1 MALAGMHAEQLAGA
15 GNLKTLGGAAMGLQF
30 QFRFRSI
37 AWHSVN
43 PRFFS
48 IQRASM
54 PASLCFS
61 VSAGT
66 IVPILWRRNRCER
79 LNSADSSLRLNW
91 ADLVLL
97 LRRRLFSEPA
107 TPPRHYLPCAAWFRW
122 SPHRRFRPTGESSWR
137 GRLPGAPFRVRGEKS
152 WREPCGLRR
161 GSGLSGSCE
170 PENRV
175 PQWLAGTSLL
185 SAPSHGC
192 FYAARAPSCFVDR
205 ETCRSR

>member
-1 MALAGMHAEQLAGA
+1 MALAGVHAKQLAGA
-15 GNLKTLGGAAMGLQF
+15 GNLKTLGGGAMGLQF

-37 AWHSVN
+37 AWHSLN

-66 IVPILWRRNRCER
+66 IVPILWRRNRSVR
-79 LNSADSSLRLNW
+79 LNL

-97 LRRRLFSEPA
+97 LRRRLFSEAA

-122 SPHRRFRPTGESSWR
+122 SPHRQFRPTGESSWR
-137 GRLPGAPFRVRGEKS
+137 GRLPGAPFRVRDEKS
-152 WREPCGLRR
+152 WREPCGLHR

-175 PQWLAGTSLL
+175 PQWLAGTLLL

-192 FYAARAPSCFVDR
+192 FYAARVPSYFVDR
-205 ETCRSR
+205 ET

>member
-15 GNLKTLGGAAMGLQF
+15 GNLKTLGGAAMGLQL

-48 IQRASM
+48 IQRAGM

-66 IVPILWRRNRCER
+66 IVPILWLRNRSVR
-79 LNSADSSLRLNW
+79 PNW

-107 TPPRHYLPCAAWFRW
+107 T
-122 SPHRRFRPTGESSWR
+122 
-137 GRLPGAPFRVRGEKS
+137 
-152 WREPCGLRR
+152 
-161 GSGLSGSCE
+161 
-170 PENRV
+170 
-175 PQWLAGTSLL
+175 
-185 SAPSHGC
+185 
-192 FYAARAPSCFVDR
+192 
-205 ETCRSR
+205 

>member
-1 MALAGMHAEQLAGA
+1 MALAGVHAKQLAGA

-48 IQRASM
+48 IQRAGM

-61 VSAGT
+61 VGRNYS
-66 IVPILWRRNRCER
+66 PILWRRDRSLR
-79 LNSADSSLRLNW
+79 LNSADLSLRLNW
-91 ADLVLL
+91 ADFVLL

-122 SPHRRFRPTGESSWR
+122 SPHRQFRPTGVSSWR
-137 GRLPGAPFRVRGEKS
+137 GRLPGAPFRVRDE
-152 WREPCGLRR
+152 
-161 GSGLSGSCE
+161 
-170 PENRV
+170 
-175 PQWLAGTSLL
+175 
-185 SAPSHGC
+185 
-192 FYAARAPSCFVDR
+192 
-205 ETCRSR
+205 